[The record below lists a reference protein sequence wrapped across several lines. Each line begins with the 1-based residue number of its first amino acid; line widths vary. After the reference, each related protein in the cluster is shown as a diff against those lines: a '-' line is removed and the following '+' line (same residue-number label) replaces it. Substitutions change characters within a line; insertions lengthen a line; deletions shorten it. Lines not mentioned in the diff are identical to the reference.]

1 MSFCPHVLSGLVLLG
16 TRTQK
21 RNVSTHVRLIPNPR
35 RVGNQTETPMPQ
47 TRIDDLSTDDKLN
60 ILASNLD
67 RIEAQL
73 LRLEEGL
80 ENVIEKLDNLNLNVA
95 DYDVIEGYDEYA

>member
-1 MSFCPHVLSGLVLLG
+1 M
-16 TRTQK
+16 
-21 RNVSTHVRLIPNPR
+21 
-35 RVGNQTETPMPQ
+35 Q
-47 TRIDDLSTDDKLN
+47 TRIDDLSTDDKIN
-60 ILASNLD
+60 ILAHNLD